1 MRRLVVALA
10 LVASVALPHPA
21 LAAGIAASWP
31 VGHQP
36 FGVAIDPTDGRVYVA
51 NSGGSTVS
59 VVQPASGA
67 VSSVVVGSQPGLL
80 AVEPV
85 SRRLYVSNS
94 GDQTL
99 SVVNLTTMAVS
110 ATVFGAGGLG
120 VAVNPAVNRIYV
132 AGGTQFVAVNTTS
145 NSIISFVGVPGGQSW
160 FGVAVDPS
168 LHRVYVTN
176 IASTSPSLEVLDD
189 RTLTKL
195 AELSLPKVVR
205 FAIAVDP
212 TTHAVYL
219 GSEASDAFATDSEF
233 YVVDATTLAIMHTTP
248 LGRFSG
254 GIALKSGRIFVTD
267 MNGRVLRELDDQTF
281 AVTATTA
288 LPWQPALLAAHPDG
302 RLYVAGSSPD
312 VVAALANNSAPTID
326 SVSFSPMPV
335 HTDDLL
341 QASVVPHDPE
351 GDTLTLS
358 YEWSRNGAV
367 IPGATTAGLDLSGSG
382 AGDRDDTIALRVTA
396 SDGQLSTTAN
406 ASIVVADSAP
416 TVSVALNETSPTT
429 NALLTAT
436 ATASDP
442 DGDSLTYTFK
452 WQVNGVTFET
462 ATGPNPADGFDLSLA
477 GNGDRGDTIS
487 VQVTASD
494 GTLESSPASA
504 AAVIANSAPVVAV
517 SLSDATPR
525 KKDVLVATATGD
537 DADGDPLTFTYVWR
551 LNGEVRRTTTISGNP
566 DSFDLKG
573 RVANGD
579 VVAVTVTAADG
590 TATSVPAAAGATV
603 SKSSDER

>member
-1 MRRLVVALA
+1 MI
-10 LVASVALPHPA
+10 P
-21 LAAGIAASWP
+21 
-31 VGHQP
+31 
-36 FGVAIDPTDGRVYVA
+36 
-51 NSGGSTVS
+51 
-59 VVQPASGA
+59 
-67 VSSVVVGSQPGLL
+67 
-80 AVEPV
+80 
-85 SRRLYVSNS
+85 
-94 GDQTL
+94 
-99 SVVNLTTMAVS
+99 
-110 ATVFGAGGLG
+110 
-120 VAVNPAVNRIYV
+120 
-132 AGGTQFVAVNTTS
+132 
-145 NSIISFVGVPGGQSW
+145 
-160 FGVAVDPS
+160 
-168 LHRVYVTN
+168 
-176 IASTSPSLEVLDD
+176 
-189 RTLTKL
+189 
-195 AELSLPKVVR
+195 PK
-205 FAIAVDP
+205 
-212 TTHAVYL
+212 
-219 GSEASDAFATDSEF
+219 
-233 YVVDATTLAIMHTTP
+233 
-248 LGRFSG
+248 RFSG
-254 GIALKSGRIFVTD
+254 WKIWTVGDDIAW
-267 MNGRVLRELDDQTF
+267 MRV
-281 AVTATTA
+281 A
-288 LPWQPALLAAHPDG
+288 PDG

-312 VVAALANNSAPTID
+312 VVAAVANNSAPTID

-341 QASVVPHDPE
+341 QASVVAHDPE

-579 VVAVTVTAADG
+579 VAAVTGSLRSGIMVL
-590 TATSVPAAAGATV
+590 
-603 SKSSDER
+603 